1 VDSCCSVKFL
11 RVSQVSQVVVPCG
24 LHCGGLYLLC
34 LLYPY
39 YLDFY
44 TFHLYSSLL
53 LLLSLSESHVNSR
66 HVFSTFVSVPTSPN
80 NIISTETVPGRSE
93 VSMVLESTD
102 EFFSTLAVSGC
113 VLYSEV
119 KVQLC
124 GDDYTPMNM
133 CEIYVECLFVCTH
146 AACLRHGNNLFKT
159 KRTSWVGLERSFFHA
174 ASNHTH
180 IHTKQRT
187 NLATKLYPHCTIECV
202 CVVCRVGMS
211 THVSRQSFF
220 DVV

>member
-1 VDSCCSVKFL
+1 MDSCCSVKFL

-80 NIISTETVPGRSE
+80 NIIPTETVPGRSE

-113 VLYSEV
+113 APALQAVVPHSMSPVCCFVLLV
-119 KVQLC
+119 AF
-124 GDDYTPMNM
+124 TPFDSPTG
-133 CEIYVECLFVCTH
+133 EELILFICSHGHT
-146 AACLRHGNNLFKT
+146 LR
-159 KRTSWVGLERSFFHA
+159 
-174 ASNHTH
+174 
-180 IHTKQRT
+180 
-187 NLATKLYPHCTIECV
+187 Y
-202 CVVCRVGMS
+202 
-211 THVSRQSFF
+211 HVRIN
-220 DVV
+220 